1 LDFREMVTASIPGS
15 DVTPEDVKTAK
26 VIWGCSALKMKGYT
40 KRRNVKCLIQSVSK
54 VPKEPI
60 KLQHN
65 VELAIDCF
73 FVNKHVFSLPTA
85 LKYASRWWHTLSHIK

>member
-1 LDFREMVTASIPGS
+1 
-15 DVTPEDVKTAK
+15 
-26 VIWGCSALKMKGYT
+26 MKGYT

-73 FVNKHVFSLPTA
+73 FCQQTCFFTTYSTKICFTVVTHIV
-85 LKYASRWWHTLSHIK
+85 SHQIEYMGSSPFKVQNVPPKI